1 MHSYVS
7 DGHAQSIMDNVVFI
21 IHLADFSPRSDG
33 ITECRELRACPQNVG
48 TWHNTHTKYY

>member
-7 DGHAQSIMDNVVFI
+7 AWHAQII

-33 ITECRELRACPQNVG
+33 TTECRELRARPQNVG
-48 TWHNTHTKYY
+48 TWHNTHTKLY